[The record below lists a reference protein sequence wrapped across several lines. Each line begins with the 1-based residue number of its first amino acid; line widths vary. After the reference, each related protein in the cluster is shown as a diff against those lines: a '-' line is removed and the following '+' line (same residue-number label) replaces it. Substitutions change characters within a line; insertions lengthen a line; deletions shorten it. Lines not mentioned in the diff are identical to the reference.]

1 MRQDNDKAKTPQ
13 PVIAIFD
20 PLRIPF
26 DVGGSIAS
34 FFHGAIR
41 QAISHRSC
49 FNLINFGTSL
59 KAGIFISCGR
69 PFDRACMLRAK
80 RARIGDENGTIE
92 VPIAT
97 VADTII
103 SKLELYRLTDEPS
116 ERQWADASRLILLVG
131 SVLDTGYLR
140 DSETILGA
148 SNLQDRLLVS

>member
-1 MRQDNDKAKTPQ
+1 
-13 PVIAIFD
+13 
-20 PLRIPF
+20 
-26 DVGGSIAS
+26 
-34 FFHGAIR
+34 
-41 QAISHRSC
+41 
-49 FNLINFGTSL
+49 
-59 KAGIFISCGR
+59 
-69 PFDRACMLRAK
+69 MLRAK

-103 SKLELYRLTDEPS
+103 SKLELYRLADEPS